1 MVKLT
6 EFKSGHLETGV
17 VRFLRQDKETEVE
30 REQADWQKTVYF
42 KQQRADILLREREH
56 LELM

>member
-1 MVKLT
+1 MAKLT

-17 VRFLRQDKETEVE
+17 VRFLRQDKGTEVE
-30 REQADWQKTVYF
+30 REQADRQKTIYF
-42 KQQRADILLREREH
+42 KHQWVDILLRERDH